1 MRVEKSNVEIGT
13 KAPDANTDSHSGAES
28 EVVGAS
34 GSPKDVAYYSKW
46 QQRKILFLVSFTTF
60 VTSIGAA
67 IYLPLL
73 ADVKTQL
80 KASQTQILLTL
91 SLYTYILGL
100 MTVIWGSLSDVLGRK
115 WITFGGMLLYTVSA
129 LVCGFSTNIH
139 EMIVFRLCQAI
150 GAAAPLTTG
159 SGVVREIFP
168 RKTRGRA
175 MGLYSITP
183 ILGVSIGPVVGGLF
197 DLSSIGWRGAFY
209 CLAAL
214 SMCMVICILFFLPET
229 LIRRKDQPRPKFRPW
244 IILRYL
250 KHFSILTVA
259 IYNGLSYGA
268 YYAMQIS
275 LSSVLDEVYALK
287 AFWIGLAFLPVGAGV
302 MIGNY
307 SGGYLSDY
315 SIRDNPSPSNRLIVV
330 PISLPFFTIL
340 LIILGLIFEAP
351 RTYLALPILFTVLSG
366 FFYAIGRPS
375 STTFAV
381 ERAREMFKEESA
393 GGVSGLIFF
402 FRFVIAATLAQLL
415 ALSEHNHGIQ
425 WYLAVLAI
433 LVFLSGVPLMIILF
447 RNIEMTSS
455 SSGTNPY
462 RSFGIGR

>member
-1 MRVEKSNVEIGT
+1 MSIERSSIEIEAEASNENIDSLDSINEV
-13 KAPDANTDSHSGAES
+13 DATGP
-28 EVVGAS
+28 
-34 GSPKDVAYYSKW
+34 PKDVTYSKW

-73 ADVKTQL
+73 TDVKTQL
-80 KASQTQILLTL
+80 KASQTEILLTL
-91 SLYTYILGL
+91 SLYTYILGI
-100 MTVIWGSLSDVLGRK
+100 MTVVWGSLSDVLGRK
-115 WITFGGMLLYTVSA
+115 WITFGSMLLYTVSA
-129 LVCGFSTNIH
+129 LSCGISSNIY

-214 SMCMVICILFFLPET
+214 SMCMVICIFFFLPET
-229 LIRRKDQPRPKFRPW
+229 LIRGKGQPRPKFRPW
-244 IILRYL
+244 IVLGYL
-250 KHFSILTVA
+250 KHVVILTVA

-268 YYAMQIS
+268 YYVMQIS
-275 LSSVLDEVYALK
+275 FSSVLDEVYALK
-287 AFWIGLAFLPVGAGV
+287 AFWIGLAFLPVGMGL
-302 MIGNY
+302 MMGNY

-315 SIRDNPSPSNRLIVV
+315 SIRDNPSPTGRLIVI
-330 PISLPFFTIL
+330 PITLPFFTVLFIV
-340 LIILGLIFEAP
+340 LGLIFEAP
-351 RTYLALPILFTVLSG
+351 RTYLALPILFAVLSG
-366 FFYAIGRPS
+366 FFYAVGRPS

-381 ERAREMFKEESA
+381 EWARELFKEESA
-393 GGVSGLIFF
+393 CGVSGLILF

-415 ALSEHNHGIQ
+415 ALFEHNHDIQ
-425 WYLAVLAI
+425 WYFIVLAI
-433 LVFLSGVPLMIILF
+433 LVFLSGVPLMIIFF
-447 RNIEMTSS
+447 RNIKMA
-455 SSGTNPY
+455 SSGSSNY
-462 RSFGIGR
+462 